1 MVETIIFIVWLLIV
15 ISLAVYEYRMY
26 PEAST
31 YITIMTILILIQTF
45 LAVADDI
52 DKFEF
57 DGLFHILSPS
67 AQ

>member
-31 YITIMTILILIQTF
+31 YITIMTILILLQTF

-57 DGLFHILSPS
+57 DELFHILSPS

>member
-15 ISLAVYEYRMY
+15 ISLAVHEYRMY
-26 PEAST
+26 PEVST

-52 DKFEF
+52 DKF
-57 DGLFHILSPS
+57 
-67 AQ
+67 